1 LDDILI
7 CSKSEEEHD
16 HNLRMLLHVLRECQ
30 LYAKLSKCSF
40 YQKQIRYLG
49 HIISKYGIA
58 VDPENIEAI
67 RKWLEPKNVTECRSF
82 MGLAGYYRRFIGGF
96 SKIAHPI
103 ASLHVMKD
111 LLESSVKMDLLYVM
125 NQGS

>member
-1 LDDILI
+1 
-7 CSKSEEEHD
+7 
-16 HNLRMLLHVLRECQ
+16 
-30 LYAKLSKCSF
+30 
-40 YQKQIRYLG
+40 LG

-82 MGLAGYYRRFIGGF
+82 MGLAGYYKRFIGGF